1 MPRPNRDRVMVSFY
15 LARSGKAA
23 VVELAEKRGETQ
35 ADTVRA
41 MLAYSLAHMPAKW
54 QPKR

>member
-1 MPRPNRDRVMVSFY
+1 MVSFY